1 LIRPAP
7 ELQSFALRGATALI
21 AGVKTSHEPMVT
33 TMAVRYPKGLTPTLR
48 LTMPANSISSQAL
61 TKKNGPADE
70 SLKNFLILISFGSQ

>member
-1 LIRPAP
+1 
-7 ELQSFALRGATALI
+7 
-21 AGVKTSHEPMVT
+21 MVT

-70 SLKNFLILISFGSQ
+70 SLKNFLILISFDSQ